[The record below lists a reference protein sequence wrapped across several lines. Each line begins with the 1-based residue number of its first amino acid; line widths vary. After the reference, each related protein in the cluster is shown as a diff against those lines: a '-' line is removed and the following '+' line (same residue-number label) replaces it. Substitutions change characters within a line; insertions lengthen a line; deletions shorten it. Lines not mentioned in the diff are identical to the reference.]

1 MPPSTPI
8 LAMSKPALLHALDS
22 KDILRLIDAA
32 ESGDDF
38 EIEQAA
44 KGLGVEPNEL
54 FWALD
59 DYKFENSVATS
70 DLYGAS
76 IDD

>member
-1 MPPSTPI
+1 
-8 LAMSKPALLHALDS
+8 MSKPALLHALDS

-38 EIEQAA
+38 EIERTA
-44 KGLGVEPNEL
+44 KDMGVDTDDL
-54 FWALD
+54 YWALF
-59 DYKFENSVATS
+59 DYKFENNVTTS